1 MEFLL
6 KNVNIS
12 PFKEIILQG
21 GEPLFIEECL
31 NYMSY
36 RKYIKP
42 EDRVPIVG
50 EPQTISWKKAYMQYQ
65 KHKPV
70 LTEYIGD
77 K

>member
-1 MEFLL
+1 
-6 KNVNIS
+6 
-12 PFKEIILQG
+12 
-21 GEPLFIEECL
+21 
-31 NYMSY
+31 MSY